1 MSDNL
6 RTPEPPNPL
15 DVFLHRP
22 YSELFA
28 FIYEEEGANG
38 LRQLHCGIF
47 LALTRQTHL
56 RTWYH
61 PPNREP

>member
-28 FIYEEEGANG
+28 FIYEEEAPMA
-38 LRQLHCGIF
+38 CVSCI
-47 LALTRQTHL
+47 AASS
-56 RTWYH
+56 
-61 PPNREP
+61 